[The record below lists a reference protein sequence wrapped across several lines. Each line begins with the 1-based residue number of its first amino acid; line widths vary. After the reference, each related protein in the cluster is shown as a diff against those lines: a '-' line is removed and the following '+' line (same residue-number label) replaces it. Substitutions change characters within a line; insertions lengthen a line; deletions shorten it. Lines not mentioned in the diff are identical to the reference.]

1 MKTTSFLI
9 TNSLIS
15 TLNTMNCS
23 FGWQQVS
30 ICNFL
35 NLSNSWN
42 VRIVFFCYDKCN
54 TIKQLKIICFNPLH
68 SIFRGYSCLYQTF
81 IVTFFI
87 FQLGSIPVVN
97 LSDTLL
103 LRGEDSTWH
112 LHTSGLPILRII
124 ENPPTKRRQLLLFP
138 WPQCRSLT
146 DNPDW
151 IYPRIN
157 KALHPCI
164 PIYYAEKIIL
174 YPRKNLCTWRC
185 QKNPLQ
191 TSFHYDYP
199 VPDLYLPSLQACL
212 HKAIISF
219 LRGKKLLFS
228 QYLVTG

>member
-15 TLNTMNCS
+15 ALNTMNCS

-42 VRIVFFCYDKCN
+42 VRIVLFCYDKCN

-124 ENPPTKRRQLLLFP
+124 EKPPTKRRQLLLFP

-157 KALHPCI
+157 
-164 PIYYAEKIIL
+164 
-174 YPRKNLCTWRC
+174 LCTWRC

-191 TSFHYDYP
+191 TSFPYDYP

-212 HKAIISF
+212 HKSIISF

>member
-15 TLNTMNCS
+15 ALNTMNCS

-174 YPRKNLCTWRC
+174 YPRKNLCT
-185 QKNPLQ
+185 
-191 TSFHYDYP
+191 
-199 VPDLYLPSLQACL
+199 
-212 HKAIISF
+212 
-219 LRGKKLLFS
+219 
-228 QYLVTG
+228 

>member
-15 TLNTMNCS
+15 ALNTMNCS

-81 IVTFFI
+81 IVTFFYI
-87 FQLGSIPVVN
+87 SAWFHSCCQFIWHAPSPR
-97 LSDTLL
+97 
-103 LRGEDSTWH
+103 RGFH
-112 LHTSGLPILRII
+112 LTSPYQRTS
-124 ENPPTKRRQLLLFP
+124 NPPYNWKSTERRQLLLFP

-191 TSFHYDYP
+191 TSFPYDYP

>member
-1 MKTTSFLI
+1 MFVSSFFAMINAILLSSSKSSASI
-9 TNSLIS
+9 HS
-15 TLNTMNCS
+15 TAS
-23 FGWQQVS
+23 S
-30 ICNFL
+30 ADIP
-35 NLSNSWN
+35 
-42 VRIVFFCYDKCN
+42 VFTK
-54 TIKQLKIICFNPLH
+54 L
-68 SIFRGYSCLYQTF
+68 
-81 IVTFFI
+81 TFFI

-191 TSFHYDYP
+191 TSFPYDYP